1 MPYSYVVYTGNG
13 STTQFAITFPYI
25 RKEHVKVYV
34 NYVDTAYTYVNDT
47 TVQLAA
53 APASPLRVEVRRVTP
68 LANVLVDYTDGS
80 TLVAADLD
88 TSNLQSLYNEQEL
101 DDNQKRGIFVDDA
114 TGLITAGNQRITNV
128 ANPVNAQDAAT
139 KTYVD
144 TADALK
150 LAKAG
155 GSMTG
160 AIAMGTNKITGL
172 GTPTVNTDAA
182 TKAYVDSVA
191 VLQAYVDAA
200 DALKVAKAGD
210 SMTGALAMG
219 TNKITGLGTPTAS
232 TDATTK
238 AYVDAVDT
246 SKVAKAGDSMTGALA
261 MGTNK
266 ITGLGTPTAS
276 TDATTKAYVDAV
288 DTSKVA
294 KAGDSMTGALAMG
307 TNKITGLGTPTA
319 STDATTKAYVD
330 AVDTSKVAKA
340 GDSMTG
346 ALAMGTNKITGLGT
360 PTASTDAT
368 TKAYVDGV
376 VVGASVTQAYVDA
389 ADALKV
395 AKAGD
400 SMTGAL
406 AMGTNKI
413 TGLGTPTVNTDA
425 ATKAY
430 VDTADALKVAKAGDS
445 MTGALAMGANKI
457 TGLGTPTVSTDAVT
471 KAYVDA
477 IVVGGALTDG
487 DYGDITVSGT
497 GTALT
502 IDTGVVTSAKILDG
516 TILNVDVNASAGI
529 VASKLA
535 FTQAGTGA
543 VASTIDSK
551 LKNVISV
558 KDFGAVG
565 DGSTNDFTAFTNAI
579 AAATGKALYIPAGTY
594 LITLPNATGLGTLEN
609 IKMYGDGLNSF
620 LDIRTATSAFLSVFV
635 LRSNTIVENLKIKL
649 TLISAQTA
657 FLFTV
662 QTGVTTSGVT
672 FRGCELFTNYAEGSF
687 AQDSYLLNINNTAT
701 AVNDFLIDG
710 CSIHNWLYIIL
721 KTNAA
726 TSNDSRWTVTNNRF
740 YDNATSHLSI
750 NSPLGSHDGLVVSNN
765 IFNTVTKNVAGVHH
779 FIGLASVKNCVISS
793 NMFKGLTSG
802 DCIHIEENSDFV
814 TVQGNVIEVGDVAG
828 GTTWGDGIRILDN
841 NISLTRYVPTNIS
854 IVGNTIFRTGTRGG
868 NGIAFTWDSADTNA
882 EFVTCANNVV
892 DGFGV
897 GILVD
902 GVSDTIRINSNVVR
916 NCNEGIYMP
925 GSGNSQIASNSLIS
939 CVKGLF
945 GQGLVGSHHFL
956 TCTAEIESS
965 LAAGTLSLAGWSMEK
980 KSIAL
985 SNGNTAITLMRAG
998 LQLQGLLK
1006 VTVKATGTKATFL
1019 LNVLYDGTTL
1029 TTTSVFL
1036 YQPSTIQFA
1045 SMAISGGQ
1053 LGLTIFCNGGNSGA
1067 VVRADFDGLYVSP

>member
-276 TDATTKAYVDAV
+276 TDATTKAYVD
-288 DTSKVA
+288 
-294 KAGDSMTGALAMG
+294 
-307 TNKITGLGTPTA
+307 
-319 STDATTKAYVD
+319 
-330 AVDTSKVAKA
+330 
-340 GDSMTG
+340 
-346 ALAMGTNKITGLGT
+346 
-360 PTASTDAT
+360 
-368 TKAYVDGV
+368 GV

-406 AMGTNKI
+406 AMGT
-413 TGLGTPTVNTDA
+413 
-425 ATKAY
+425 
-430 VDTADALKVAKAGDS
+430 
-445 MTGALAMGANKI
+445 NKI

-672 FRGCELFTNYAEGSF
+672 FRGCELFTNYVEGSF

-980 KSIAL
+980 KSITLA
-985 SNGNTAITLMRAG
+985 NGNTAITLMRAG

-1053 LGLTIFCNGGNSGA
+1053 LELTIFCNGGNSGA